1 MQDARVATSPV
12 RPAKRPRSESISEIP
27 PPATGHPEFYLKA
40 DPLCVI
46 RVENTIF
53 KVHRY
58 LLTQASPVFA
68 SMFELPQGDLCVE
81 GTSEEAPIV
90 LAGDSAKDFG
100 ALMKY
105 LYEPGRNLVLQDRD
119 MPASELQAIF
129 GVARLAHKYE
139 MITWQAWAGR
149 TLRSL
154 ISLHGANFSSE
165 DLVECFELSYKL
177 PDKQLAPRVSSLW
190 VRRIVKGELPI
201 VPALDAGEA
210 HNRRSFLSNL
220 YEHELRRLPAS
231 PTPTTPLSFPGFKPI
246 HIQRIFVGN
255 WSLNASWTAFVA
267 QPINIRAATCVQQ
280 HIHDRICVPLASR
293 AWKDAVSSSVAQY
306 PNITGLSSRLAVL
319 QRVFSEGT
327 GSTQAQ
333 YAMACR
339 YTMSQDPQD
348 PFVKAMN
355 ELSNL
360 VNHFYAADPK
370 GAGAA

>member
-1 MQDARVATSPV
+1 MQDAQVASSPV

-27 PPATGHPEFYLKA
+27 PPATRHPEFYLKA

-81 GTSEEAPIV
+81 GTSDEAPIV

-105 LYEPGRNLVLQDRD
+105 LYEPGCNLVLQDRD

-201 VPALDAGEA
+201 VPALDAGES
-210 HNRRSFLSNL
+210 HNRRSFLSSL

-231 PTPTTPLSFPGFKPI
+231 PTPTTPLSFPGFKAI

-255 WSLNASWTAFVA
+255 WSLNASWTA
-267 QPINIRAATCVQQ
+267 
-280 HIHDRICVPLASR
+280 R
-293 AWKDAVSSSVAQY
+293 AWKEAVSSSVAQY
-306 PNITGLSSRLAVL
+306 PNIIGLSSRLAVL

-327 GSTQAQ
+327 GSTQALAQ

-370 GAGAA
+370 GAGVA